1 MEEIRTSEKLE
12 QEIIEDAQK
21 KAERILKGTEKTLSG
36 IEQEWE
42 KKEKEFIA
50 LSEQELE
57 ARKQKLAQEL
67 NSSLPLE
74 LKRLELEEQDRKVE
88 KFLVDFF
95 QNLSEE
101 DFLKL
106 IRQRIEGVKEYFIK
120 QPIRVRYQGLSNV
133 AELIRSVLPEN
144 PQVSLDEGKGNR
156 GVILE
161 TEDGKLKYR
170 ITVEELGEEVRE
182 NYRKE
187 LFDAFFQE

>member
-21 KAERILKGTEKTLSG
+21 KAERILKGTEKTLSE

-50 LSEQELE
+50 LSEQELA
-57 ARKQKLAQEL
+57 ARKQKLEQEL

-74 LKRLELEEQDRKVE
+74 LKRLELEEKNRKVE
-88 KFLVDFF
+88 KFLADFF
-95 QNLSEE
+95 ENLSEE

-106 IRQRIEGVKEYFIK
+106 LRQRIEGVKEYFIK
-120 QPIRVRYQGLSNV
+120 QPIHVQYQGLSNV

-144 PQVSLDEGKGNR
+144 PRVSLEEGKGSR

-161 TEDGKLKYR
+161 TEDGKLRYR

-187 LFDAFFQE
+187 LFNALFRE